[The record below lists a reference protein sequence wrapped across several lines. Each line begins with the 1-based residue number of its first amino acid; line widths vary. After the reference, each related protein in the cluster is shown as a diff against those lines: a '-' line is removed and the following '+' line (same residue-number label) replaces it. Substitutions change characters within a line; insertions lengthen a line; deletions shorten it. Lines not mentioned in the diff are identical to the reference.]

1 MTSKILGV
9 AAVVF
14 VRFVCGLD
22 WIPSLFLYF
31 PFHALARSIAE
42 NDEVLAAFRPSVN
55 VAQLEQ
61 LKRWELSRSPAS
73 AAGARVGM
81 EI

>member
-42 NDEVLAAFRPSVN
+42 LGVRRGRARPDGNLIYYS
-55 VAQLEQ
+55 AW
-61 LKRWELSRSPAS
+61 KRL
-73 AAGARVGM
+73 
-81 EI
+81 

>member
-42 NDEVLAAFRPSVN
+42 LGVRRRRARRDGNLIYYSAW
-55 VAQLEQ
+55 
-61 LKRWELSRSPAS
+61 KRL
-73 AAGARVGM
+73 
-81 EI
+81 